1 MEKREVFLFNLFFYI
16 FILFLICFSHNSFSK
31 NKTINNFS
39 NSKKI
44 LLKIYTNNPYTFY
57 CGCSYKN
64 KIPNLSSCG
73 YKIYKNKNRANRVEW
88 EHIVP
93 ASRFGK
99 KFETWKYG
107 SLKCITNGK
116 KFKGRKCARK
126 MNKKFR
132 LIEADLYNLQP
143 AIGEI
148 NQQRQN
154 FKMSIIPGEKRNYGK
169 CDFEVQNRFVEPS
182 TNIRGDIAR
191 TYFYMADTYSN
202 YIKLTKS
209 ELSLFL
215 KWNNEDPVDEWE
227 CKKSKLIEKYQKN
240 FNKFVVQGCREFY
253 KE

>member
-1 MEKREVFLFNLFFYI
+1 M
-16 FILFLICFSHNSFSK
+16 FILILICFSHNSFSQ
-31 NKTINNFS
+31 NQTINNFLK
-39 NSKKI
+39 SKKI
-44 LLKIYTNNPYTFY
+44 LLTIHKNNPYTFY

-64 KIPNLSSCG
+64 KTPNLSSCG
-73 YKIYKNKNRANRVEW
+73 YKIYKNKKRANRVEW

-99 KFETWKYG
+99 KFETWKHG

-116 KFKGRKCARK
+116 KFKGRKCTRI
-126 MNKKFR
+126 MNKNFR

-154 FKMSIIPGEKRNYGK
+154 FKMSIIQGEKRNYGK
-169 CDFEVQNRFVEPS
+169 CDFEVKNRFVEPS

-191 TYFYMADTYSN
+191 TYLYMGDTYSN
-202 YIKLTKS
+202 YIKLTIN
-209 ELSLFL
+209 ELSLFS

-240 FNKFVVQGCREFY
+240 FNKFVVQGCAEFY
-253 KE
+253 K